1 MFSNLSHR
9 DFFTV
14 VSKFQDGING
24 NYSMSPCRPP
34 LSRTTTPGQQPG
46 TSSDPEDMSIN
57 DQDPIG
63 SIPIA
68 GEVPAGDPP
77 GRTDGDVTGKTPSAG
92 EKSTG
97 AGQQPPSSPPPR
109 PRRRRRRPR
118 RLPASLVRTALIGII
133 ALVLY
138 LVGSWIAFPLIAP
151 GMLDQSLEK
160 RLDRPVTIARAEW
173 RPFARQLVLHNGIV
187 GPRKA
192 NPYDRVDP
200 LLSFRTLVLDVSL
213 FSLFRLNSFFPSLV
227 IDRGYV
233 HLVRDNDKG
242 YNFPTPST
250 FTDSRLFPARLDIRN
265 SRLEY
270 TDNSHEPVFNGK
282 LAAFEGNLQRSREQ
296 NHGLIFELRGRGPEK
311 SALELQG
318 VLRAG
323 TDPGSK
329 ASLEL
334 HNLPLTALSA
344 YLEPVLGGGFT
355 GGVLNGGTEFIRHD
369 DKLLLNQH
377 FTVSSMEL
385 GKVPADNQALPLLQA
400 LLTDQ
405 GHQLPLD
412 LAIALPL
419 DRRDPPTYLDKLTA
433 KLSDLLTAADDNPL
447 GLLARQLPELEITGQ
462 IPFAPGDHT
471 LSRTGG
477 QNLDQMA
484 AALGRR
490 PLLTLHLQGISDPT
504 CDLETLRGQ
513 KEQSVRQRLQQKAT
527 VLARQLTG
535 DPGEPLPTGPS
546 ANNDS
551 TEQPGG
557 NIVGRRELLELAG
570 QRQETV
576 IRRLQAALEDDQKPR
591 LVSDEPAI
599 IAPPPF
605 GERPCAAA
613 VRLQPGY
620 LLKQ

>member
-1 MFSNLSHR
+1 
-9 DFFTV
+9 
-14 VSKFQDGING
+14 
-24 NYSMSPCRPP
+24 
-34 LSRTTTPGQQPG
+34 
-46 TSSDPEDMSIN
+46 MSIN

-68 GEVPAGDPP
+68 GEVPAGDSP
-77 GRTDGDVTGKTPSAG
+77 GRPDGDVTDKTPPAG
-92 EKSTG
+92 EKSPG

-109 PRRRRRRPR
+109 PRRRRRRPQ
-118 RLPASLVRTALIGII
+118 RLPASLVWTTLIGII

-138 LVGSWIAFPLIAP
+138 LVGSWIVFPLTAP
-151 GMLDQSLEK
+151 RLLAQSLEK

-173 RPFARQLVLHNGIV
+173 RPLARQLVLHNGIV

-200 LLSFRTLVLDVSL
+200 LLSFRTLILDVSF
-213 FSLFRLNSFFPSLV
+213 FSLFRLDSFFPSLV

-233 HLVRDNDKG
+233 HLVRDHDKG
-242 YNFPTPST
+242 YNFPAPST
-250 FTDSRLFPARLDIRN
+250 FTDSHLFPARVDIHN

-270 TDNSHEPVFNGK
+270 TDKSHELVFNGK
-282 LAAFEGNLQRSREQ
+282 LAAFEGNLQRSRVQ
-296 NHGLIFELRGRGPEK
+296 NQGLSFDLRGRGPET

-344 YLEPVLGGGFT
+344 YLEPVLEGAFK

-369 DKLLLNQH
+369 DKLLLNQQ

-385 GKVPADNQALPLLQA
+385 GRVPADNQALPLLQA
-400 LLTDQ
+400 LLTVQ

-419 DRRDPPTYLDKLTA
+419 DHGDPPTYLDKLTA

-447 GLLARQLPELEITGQ
+447 ALLARQLPELEITGQ
-462 IPFAPGDHT
+462 IPFVPGDHT
-471 LSRTGG
+471 LSRDGG
-477 QNLDQMA
+477 RSLDQMA
-484 AALGRR
+484 TALGRR

-527 VLARQLTG
+527 ALARQLT
-535 DPGEPLPTGPS
+535 DEHGEPPPADQS
-546 ANNDS
+546 ANNDGI
-551 TEQPGG
+551 EQRGG
-557 NIVGRRELLELAG
+557 GIVGRRELLALAG
-570 QRQETV
+570 QRQEAV
-576 IRRLQAALEDDQKPR
+576 LRRLQAALEDDQKTR

-613 VRLQPGY
+613 VRLRPGY
-620 LLKQ
+620 LVDQ